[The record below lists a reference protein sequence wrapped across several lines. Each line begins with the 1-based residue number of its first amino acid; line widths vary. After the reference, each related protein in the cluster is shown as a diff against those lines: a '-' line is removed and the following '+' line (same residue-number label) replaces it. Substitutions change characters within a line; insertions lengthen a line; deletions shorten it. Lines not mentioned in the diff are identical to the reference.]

1 MRPRRV
7 KNQNEIITSSKYYIA
22 NPTEL
27 KGKFKTLFDNDNP
40 IRLEIGMGKGD
51 FIVGMAKEYPDINF
65 IGVEVQESVIV
76 RAIKKLDQ
84 EDLPN
89 VRVMMINADKL
100 LDVFD
105 HEIDTF
111 SYRSPPVTAQRDIDI
126 IPQPVGETESFLNI
140 YDELFIGNPHIIQK
154 TDNILLFAYSIE
166 ELVKHGYIFN
176 KVSLDLANEDIPNVE
191 TEYERKFKLKGERI
205 NYLDAVKYIRK

>member
-1 MRPRRV
+1 MRPRRI
-7 KNQNEIITSSKYYIA
+7 KNQNAIITSSKYYID
-22 NPTEL
+22 NPTDY
-27 KGKFKTLFDNDNP
+27 KGKLYTLFDNDNP

-76 RAIKKLDQ
+76 RAIQKLDK

-100 LDVFD
+100 NDVVD
-105 HEIDTF
+105 HEIDILHLNF
-111 SYRSPPVTAQRDIDI
+111 SDPWPKTRHAKRRLTS
-126 IPQPVGETESFLNI
+126 ESFLNI
-140 YDELFIGNPHIIQK
+140 YDNMFKGDAHIIQK

-176 KVSLDLANEDIPNVE
+176 KISLDLANEDIPNVE

-205 NYLDAVKYIRK
+205 NYLDAVKCLRK

>member
-1 MRPRRV
+1 MRPRRI
-7 KNQNEIITSSKYYIA
+7 KNQNAIITSSKYYID
-22 NPTEL
+22 NPTDY
-27 KGKFKTLFDNDNP
+27 KGKLHTLFDNDNP

-51 FIVGMAKEYPDINF
+51 FIVGMAKEHPDINF

-76 RAIKKLDQ
+76 RAIQKLDK

-100 LDVFD
+100 NEVVD
-105 HEIDTF
+105 HEIDILHLNF
-111 SYRSPPVTAQRDIDI
+111 SDPWPKTRHAKRRLTS
-126 IPQPVGETESFLNI
+126 ESFLNI
-140 YDELFIGNPHIIQK
+140 YDNMFKGDAHIIQK

-176 KVSLDLANEDIPNVE
+176 KISLDLANEDIPNVE

-205 NYLDAVKYIRK
+205 NYLDAVKCLRK

>member
-1 MRPRRV
+1 MRPRRI
-7 KNQNEIITSSKYYIA
+7 KNQNAIITSSKYYID
-22 NPTEL
+22 NPTDY
-27 KGKFKTLFDNDNP
+27 KGKLHILFDNDNP

-76 RAIKKLDQ
+76 RAIQKLDK

-100 LDVFD
+100 NDVVD
-105 HEIDTF
+105 HEIDILHLNF
-111 SYRSPPVTAQRDIDI
+111 SDPWPKTRHAKRRLTS
-126 IPQPVGETESFLNI
+126 ESFLNI
-140 YDELFIGNPHIIQK
+140 YDNMFKGDAHIIQK

-166 ELVKHGYIFN
+166 ELVKHGYIFT

-205 NYLDAVKYIRK
+205 NYLDAVKCLRK